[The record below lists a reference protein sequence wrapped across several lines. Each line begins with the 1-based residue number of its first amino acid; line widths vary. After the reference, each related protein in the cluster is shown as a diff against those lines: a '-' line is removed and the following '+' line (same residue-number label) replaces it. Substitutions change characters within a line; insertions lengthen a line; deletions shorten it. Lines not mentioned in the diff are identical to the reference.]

1 VITHHFL
8 SFGKNVRRSSLKKE
22 INVVWLKRDLRLNDH
37 ACLAAAEMMQVPY
50 LLLYCFEPD
59 FLSAPDCADRHLD
72 FIRVSLLEMQKKL
85 MPFNRPLYIVN
96 YNALEAFEIIE
107 SEYKIKNI
115 LAYQEHGTQRT
126 WRRDQRILDFCV
138 KQKIDLLE
146 AEHGSIKRGIHN
158 RDNWDKAWFNWHDE
172 KLIDN
177 CYSSS
182 DFCFDEDLFPPI
194 NKFFDC
200 INTNSKEMQ
209 IPGEDAAHLYLSSF
223 LSERGKN
230 YQKHISKPALSRK
243 SCGRMSPYLAWGNIS
258 SKQVF
263 QKVKHSEAYEKN
275 KRAYSA
281 FLTRVKW
288 RSHFIQKFE
297 VECSYEYL
305 CLNQAYELMPC
316 DFNAD
321 FIEAWKTGHTGYPLV
336 DACMRCLLQTG
347 WINFR
352 MRAML
357 TSFFC
362 HHLAQDWRDGV
373 YHLAQVF
380 LDYEP
385 GIHFTQ
391 FQMQAGTTGINAV
404 RIYNPIKQSLDHDPE
419 GDFIRKW
426 VPELK
431 ELNEKQIHEPWKI
444 EALEASMK
452 GYKLFQSYP
461 KPIVDI
467 TITYRKARDRIWG
480 LRSNPLVKE
489 ERKRILDTHTR

>member
-1 VITHHFL
+1 M
-8 SFGKNVRRSSLKKE
+8 KKE

-37 ACLAAAEMMQVPY
+37 ASLAAAEMMPIPY
-50 LLLYCFEPD
+50 LLLYCFEPN
-59 FLSAPDCADRHLD
+59 LLRAPDVSERHLD
-72 FIRVSLLEMQKKL
+72 FIRVSLLEMQRKL
-85 MPFNRPLYIVN
+85 KDFHRPLYIVN
-96 YNALEAFEIIE
+96 CEALEAFTQIE
-107 SEYKIKNI
+107 TEYKIRNI

-126 WRRDQRILDFCV
+126 WQRDKKVLDFCK
-138 KQKIDLLE
+138 KQNIDLLE
-146 AEHGSIKRGIHN
+146 AEHSAIKRGIQN
-158 RDNWDKAWFNWHDE
+158 RDDWDKQWFSLHHE
-172 KLIDN
+172 KMIN
-177 CYSSS
+177 NSYSQSN
-182 DFCFDEDLFPPI
+182 FCFKEDLFAPV
-194 NKFFDC
+194 NSLFDR
-200 INTNSKEMQ
+200 IKPNLKEMQ
-209 IPGEDAAHLYLSSF
+209 PPGEDAAHLYLNSF
-223 LSERGKN
+223 LSDRGKN

-258 SKQVF
+258 SKQVY
-263 QKVKHSEAYEKN
+263 QKVKQSKAYEN
-275 KRAYSA
+275 HKRAYSG

-305 CLNQAYELMPC
+305 CLNQAYELMII
-316 DFNAD
+316 DYNAD
-321 FIEAWKTGHTGYPLV
+321 FIKAWETGHTGYPLL
-336 DACMRCLLQTG
+336 DACMRCLHKTG

-373 YHLAQVF
+373 YHLAKLF

-404 RIYNPIKQSLDHDPE
+404 RIYNPIKQSMDHDPE

-431 ELNEKQIHEPWKI
+431 ELNKNEIHEPWNI
-444 EALEASMK
+444 EPMEASMK
-452 GYKLFQSYP
+452 GYVLLQSYP
-461 KPIVDI
+461 KPIVDLKV
-467 TITYRKARDRIWG
+467 TYGVAKDRIWG
-480 LRSNPLVKE
+480 LRSNPLVKD